1 MVLHRKDGTLEH
13 RRFEEITELLHRG
26 DGLVINNTR
35 VIPARIFGRKE
46 TGGRVE
52 VLLVRPVD
60 SEDRPIPPLFKGH
73 ERERDLSTWTCLI
86 RDSKGLRPGSRIYF
100 PRNIRAEV
108 IPSSYPDRHCLRFLD
123 SKQIL
128 EVLDQIGETPL
139 PPYIKREGG
148 NLTKGIHRRRYQS
161 VFARRRGS
169 IAAPTAGL
177 HFSRQLLKALRDK
190 GVDIFSITLQ
200 VGIGTFLPVR
210 GQEVE
215 AHHMA
220 GEYMEIS
227 PRVARALNRLRKEGR
242 RICSVGTTTVRAIE
256 SAAHSERGIVPKRG
270 DTELFIYPG
279 YTFKA
284 VDLMVTNFHMPRSTL
299 IMLVCAFA
307 GTKRI
312 KVAYAE
318 AIKKG
323 YRFYSY
329 GDAMLI
335 L

>member
-1 MVLHRKDGTLEH
+1 MVLHRKDGALEH
-13 RRFEEITELLHRG
+13 RRFAEIIDFLHQG

-35 VIPARIFGRKE
+35 VIPARIFGRKK

-52 VLLVRPVD
+52 ILLVRPVD
-60 SEDRPIPPLFKGH
+60 SEGRPIPPLFKGWD
-73 ERERDLSTWTCLI
+73 RQKDLSTWTCLI

-100 PRNIRAEV
+100 PGNVCAEV
-108 IPSSYPDRHCLRFLD
+108 IPSSYRNRHCLRFLD
-123 SKQIL
+123 CKQIL
-128 EVLDQIGETPL
+128 EVLDRIGETPL
-139 PPYIKREGG
+139 PPYIKRAGE
-148 NLTKGIHRRRYQS
+148 NLAEGIHRRRYQS
-161 VFARRRGS
+161 VFARRSGS

-177 HFSRQLLKALRDK
+177 HFSRQLLKALQDK
-190 GVDIFSITLQ
+190 GVEIFSITLQ

-210 GQEVE
+210 SQEVE
-215 AHHMA
+215 AHHME
-220 GEYMEIS
+220 GEYLEIS
-227 PRVARALNRLRKEGR
+227 PRVATALNRLKEKGR
-242 RICSVGTTTVRAIE
+242 RICAVGTTTVRAIE
-256 SAAHSERGIVPKRG
+256 SVAHSERGIVSKKG

-284 VDLMVTNFHMPRSTL
+284 VDLMVTNFHLPKSTL

-307 GTKRI
+307 GTKRV
-312 KVAYAE
+312 KAAYAE
-318 AIKKG
+318 AIKRG